1 MTETGKEAVL
11 IISVELISRA
21 EAGGSLGPG
30 VSVFSPLLVGLVL
43 VDDLLDDV
51 LRGRVSPETCPTN
64 DVVSATQ

>member
-1 MTETGKEAVL
+1 MTETGKETVL

-30 VSVFSPLLVGLVL
+30 VSVFPPLLVGLVL

-51 LRGRVSPETCPTN
+51 L
-64 DVVSATQ
+64 